1 MKTTKVMVS
10 EKKIEKYDGDLLV
23 FCLAEAK
30 EGPIACNPFIREP
43 VSRAQEYGDF
53 SGKLNETLVFYPDQ
67 VLAEEGLSAKRVL
80 IIGIGKP
87 AANDATDPKH
97 PVDLGAMDD
106 DLRESFRQVGGTIA
120 KTCAEVKAKK
130 IMIVLPEVV
139 DKDLVDC
146 AECITEGVL
155 LGDYRFLKYKTKK
168 REDNG
173 DELKYTGLSEVRC
186 FSASGALPVV
196 RKAVKQ
202 GVVAAQATCAAR
214 DMANEPGNGWKASD
228 FAAYAEELS
237 QRYGMTYTFFDK
249 AKLQEMKMGGILAV
263 NQGSKEAPGLV
274 ILEYRPKKKAQTILL
289 VGKGITFDS
298 GGICVKPAAGMEDMK
313 YDMCGGAAVL
323 ATMQAVG
330 QEKPGVGV
338 IAIIPTTD
346 NLSGSNAVKPGDI
359 IRHYDGTTSEIIN
372 TDAEGRMILA
382 DALAYGIE
390 TYQPDCVVDVA
401 TLTGAVIMGLGH
413 HCSGVMSNHD
423 ALVRHLE
430 AAGQLAGEPLWR
442 LPLGKPYRKQI
453 ESKVADIK
461 NTGGKSAG
469 TITAGAYLEHFVGDT
484 PWAHLDIAGTAWDFT
499 DKSYIPKGPSG
510 IGVRT
515 FLTLIRHWRKGQ
527 LDI

>member
-30 EGPIACNPFIREP
+30 EGLIVCNPLIQEP

-53 SGKLNETLVFYPDQ
+53 SGKLNETLLFYPDQ
-67 VLAEEGLSAKRVL
+67 TPADEGLFAKRVL
-80 IIGIGKP
+80 VIGMGKP
-87 AANDATDPKH
+87 VSDDVAGQNRAADMD
-97 PVDLGAMDD
+97 AMDG

-120 KTCAEVKAKK
+120 ATCAAVKAKK
-130 IMIVLPEVV
+130 IMIVLPEVA
-139 DKDLVDC
+139 DEDGADC

-155 LGDYRFLKYKTKK
+155 LGDYRFLKYKTKEK
-168 REDNG
+168 EDNG
-173 DELKYTGLSEVRC
+173 DALKYSGLSEVKC
-186 FSASGALPVV
+186 FSTSGSLPVI

-202 GVVAAQATCAAR
+202 GFVAAQAACEAR

-237 QRYGMTYTFFDK
+237 KRYGLTYTFFDK
-249 AKLQEMKMGGILAV
+249 AALREMKMGGILAV

-274 ILEYRPKKKAQTILL
+274 ILEYRPKKKAETILL

-298 GGICVKPAAGMEDMK
+298 GGICVKPAAGMQDMK

-390 TYQPDCVVDVA
+390 TYQPDCVVDIA

-413 HCSGVMSNHD
+413 HFSGVMSNHD

-430 AAGQLAGEPLWR
+430 AAGQRAGEPLWR

-484 PWAHLDIAGTAWDFT
+484 PWAHIDIAGTAWDFT

-510 IGVRT
+510 MGVRT
-515 FLTLIRHWRKGQ
+515 FLALIRHWRKGD
-527 LDI
+527 LK